1 MALRNLRWVL
11 RKKIDQEIKI
21 LKQIMKRFFPIFL
34 MVLMFT
40 DTASAA
46 RIKDLS
52 SIKGVRSNQLIGFGL
67 VIGLA
72 GTGDSATNVFF
83 SIQALFN
90 MLKKMGVTIPSG
102 EVDSLK
108 FKNVATV
115 MVTAELPSFARQGD
129 RIDVTVS
136 SVGDSKSLQ
145 GGTL

>member
-1 MALRNLRWVL
+1 M
-11 RKKIDQEIKI
+11 KQI
-21 LKQIMKRFFPIFL
+21 LKKLFPIVL
-34 MVLMFT
+34 MVLMFA

-90 MLKKMGVTIPSG
+90 MLKKM
-102 EVDSLK
+102 E
-108 FKNVATV
+108 
-115 MVTAELPSFARQGD
+115 
-129 RIDVTVS
+129 
-136 SVGDSKSLQ
+136 
-145 GGTL
+145 

>member
-1 MALRNLRWVL
+1 
-11 RKKIDQEIKI
+11 
-21 LKQIMKRFFPIFL
+21 
-34 MVLMFT
+34 MVLMFA

-90 MLKKMGVTIPSG
+90 MLK
-102 EVDSLK
+102 
-108 FKNVATV
+108 
-115 MVTAELPSFARQGD
+115 
-129 RIDVTVS
+129 
-136 SVGDSKSLQ
+136 
-145 GGTL
+145 